1 MKDKIKFLLKYLKTM
16 PISIIFSFFAS
27 LIFIPSTLLIPYFTG
42 KAIDAFDHAINNNY
56 DQFIKEEVLYLAL
69 IGVLIILTI
78 VFQYI
83 YEAILNIVFEKV
95 IKQIRDD
102 VFTKLNYTNIKFI
115 DTHLHGDLL
124 SRCINDVETISNGL
138 ISGFKQFYQGVITII
153 ITIGLM
159 FYANYILALVILV
172 LTPISF
178 LISYQVARKSNKHFK
193 KQAKYVGEVSANVLE
208 TFNNIDIIKSY
219 SYDEEAYKNF
229 NTINEKLNKVGQK
242 AQFISSFT
250 NPSTRLINNS
260 IYAIVGIIGSLLVVF
275 SDKVNLGA
283 TLTIGGITTFLQYAN
298 QFAKPLN
305 EISSCISEIQA
316 SFVAIQRIEEIINL
330 PDDVNEGSLTSLNEI
345 HKLTFKDVGFSYDS
359 KKIIYKDLNFEI
371 LKNKKVALVGPTGC
385 GKTTIINL
393 ILRFYDPDNGII
405 YINDIDNKEIEKKVY
420 RDNFGM
426 VLQDSWIF
434 KGTVF
439 ENIAFDNPNAT
450 LEEVIEASKKAHCY
464 DFITRL
470 PKGFDTVISDE
481 SGLSSGEKQLICIAR
496 MMLKDAKFLIL
507 DEATSNVD
515 TRTELKIGKALDELM
530 KNKTSIVIAH
540 RLSTIKTSDLILVI
554 NDGII
559 IEQGTHKE
567 LLAKGGFYHKLFT
580 SQYS

>member
-1 MKDKIKFLLKYLKTM
+1 MVHYLNNKDF
-16 PISIIFSFFAS
+16 
-27 LIFIPSTLLIPYFTG
+27 
-42 KAIDAFDHAINNNY
+42 
-56 DQFIKEEVLYLAL
+56 
-69 IGVLIILTI
+69 
-78 VFQYI
+78 
-83 YEAILNIVFEKV
+83 
-95 IKQIRDD
+95 
-102 VFTKLNYTNIKFI
+102 
-115 DTHLHGDLL
+115 
-124 SRCINDVETISNGL
+124 
-138 ISGFKQFYQGVITII
+138 
-153 ITIGLM
+153 
-159 FYANYILALVILV
+159 
-172 LTPISF
+172 
-178 LISYQVARKSNKHFK
+178 
-193 KQAKYVGEVSANVLE
+193 
-208 TFNNIDIIKSY
+208 
-219 SYDEEAYKNF
+219 
-229 NTINEKLNKVGQK
+229 
-242 AQFISSFT
+242 
-250 NPSTRLINNS
+250 
-260 IYAIVGIIGSLLVVF
+260 
-275 SDKVNLGA
+275 
-283 TLTIGGITTFLQYAN
+283 
-298 QFAKPLN
+298 
-305 EISSCISEIQA
+305 
-316 SFVAIQRIEEIINL
+316 
-330 PDDVNEGSLTSLNEI
+330 
-345 HKLTFKDVGFSYDS
+345 
-359 KKIIYKDLNFEI
+359 
-371 LKNKKVALVGPTGC
+371 
-385 GKTTIINL
+385 
-393 ILRFYDPDNGII
+393 
-405 YINDIDNKEIEKKVY
+405 EKKVY

-450 LEEVIEASKKAHCY
+450 LEEVIEASKKANCY

>member
-42 KAIDAFDHAINNNY
+42 KAIDAFDYVINNNY

-229 NTINEKLNKVGQK
+229 NSINEKLNKVGQK

-359 KKIIYKDLNFEI
+359 KKIIYKDLDFEI

-405 YINDIDNKEIEKKVY
+405 YINDIDNRDIEKKVY

-439 ENIAFDNPNAT
+439 ENIAFDNPSAT
-450 LEEVIEASKKAHCY
+450 LEEVIEASKKANCY

>member
-42 KAIDAFDHAINNNY
+42 KAIDAFDYAINNNY

-229 NTINEKLNKVGQK
+229 NSINEKLNKVGQK

-359 KKIIYKDLNFEI
+359 KKIIYKDLDFEI
-371 LKNKKVALVGPTGC
+371 SKNKKVALVGPTGC

-405 YINDIDNKEIEKKVY
+405 YINDIDNKDIEKKVY
-420 RDNFGM
+420 RNNFGM

-450 LEEVIEASKKAHCY
+450 LEEVIEASKKANCY

>member
-42 KAIDAFDHAINNNY
+42 KAIDVFDYAINNNY
-56 DQFIKEEVLYLAL
+56 GQFIKEEVLYLAL

-95 IKQIRDD
+95 IKQIRND

-159 FYANYILALVILV
+159 FYANYILAIVILV

-208 TFNNIDIIKSY
+208 AFNNIDIIKSY

-229 NTINEKLNKVGQK
+229 NSINEKLNKVGQK

-345 HKLTFKDVGFSYDS
+345 HKLTFKDVEFSYDS
-359 KKIIYKDLNFEI
+359 KKIIYKDLDFEI

-405 YINDIDNKEIEKKVY
+405 YINDIDNKDIEKKVY

-450 LEEVIEASKKAHCY
+450 LEEVIEASKKANCF

-567 LLAKGGFYHKLFT
+567 LLAKGGFYYKLFT

>member
-1 MKDKIKFLLKYLKTM
+1 M
-16 PISIIFSFFAS
+16 
-27 LIFIPSTLLIPYFTG
+27 
-42 KAIDAFDHAINNNY
+42 
-56 DQFIKEEVLYLAL
+56 
-69 IGVLIILTI
+69 
-78 VFQYI
+78 
-83 YEAILNIVFEKV
+83 FEKV
-95 IKQIRDD
+95 IKQIRND

-208 TFNNIDIIKSY
+208 AFNNIDIIKSY

-229 NTINEKLNKVGQK
+229 NSINEKLNKVGQK

-330 PDDVNEGSLTSLNEI
+330 PNDVNEGSLTSLNEI

-359 KKIIYKDLNFEI
+359 KKIIYKDLDFEI

-405 YINDIDNKEIEKKVY
+405 YINDIDNKDIEKKVY

-450 LEEVIEASKKAHCY
+450 LEEVIEASKKANCF